1 MATRRIVR
9 RTLSCISLTVALAP
23 AILAQSANLSG
34 HVFDQSQLAVPG
46 ATVVMLE
53 RRTSLQRSTQT
64 NGSGLYSLPDLPP
77 GTYDVKVLATGF
89 ESQER
94 RELVLDVAQQAQL
107 DFSLEIGQM
116 TQTLP
121 VTGGY
126 ERLQT
131 TEASVS
137 NLVERQLT
145 ANMPLNGRSFQNLI
159 TLAAGVTLS
168 NAQNSKGNSW

>member
-1 MATRRIVR
+1 
-9 RTLSCISLTVALAP
+9 
-23 AILAQSANLSG
+23 
-34 HVFDQSQLAVPG
+34 
-46 ATVVMLE
+46 
-53 RRTSLQRSTQT
+53 
-64 NGSGLYSLPDLPP
+64 LYSLPDLPP
-77 GTYDVKVLATGF
+77 GTYDVTVLATGF

-145 ANMPLNGRSFQNLI
+145 ANMPLN
-159 TLAAGVTLS
+159 
-168 NAQNSKGNSW
+168 

>member
-1 MATRRIVR
+1 MLR
-9 RTLSCISLTVALAP
+9 RTLSCVP
-23 AILAQSANLSG
+23 AILAQNASLSG
-34 HVFDQSQLAVPG
+34 RVFDQSRLAVPG
-46 ATVVMLE
+46 ATVVIAE
-53 RRTSLQRSTQT
+53 RRTSLKRSAQT

-77 GTYDVKVLATGF
+77 GTYDVTVLATGF

-145 ANMPLNGRSFQNLI
+145 ANMPLN
-159 TLAAGVTLS
+159 
-168 NAQNSKGNSW
+168 